1 MQSLVLC
8 GRTIARA
15 VFAGLNSESV
25 HNQLPWK
32 NAQQS
37 TRTCKGLHLI
47 SASSGIS
54 KSQSSAQVLTKW
66 AFGDDACFIA
76 GHAKADVLGMIE
88 YLLLHTNSRA
98 LDLQLF

>member
-1 MQSLVLC
+1 MQSLVLY

-15 VFAGLNSESV
+15 VVAGLNSESV

-37 TRTCKGLHLI
+37 TRTAKGLHLI

-54 KSQSSAQVLTKW
+54 KSQSSAQVLAKW

-76 GHAKADVLGMIE
+76 GHTKADVLGK
-88 YLLLHTNSRA
+88 YLFSNDH
-98 LDLQLF
+98 DVMKDE